1 MITSMMVES
10 RQNSGFTLVELL
22 VVVAIIGILAAIAL
36 PQYALYKQQSVDSHM
51 ISNIHDARHALE
63 CYYVHH
69 DPAPSYLGADEAQL
83 VSVCEYRKAADT
95 TLKIVDLQDLSYQ
108 VRACAPGGTSPAYFY
123 DSTVGVIQPDSGSC
137 A

>member
-1 MITSMMVES
+1 MMAES

-36 PQYALYKQQSVDSHM
+36 PQYAFYKQQTVDSHM

-69 DPAPSYLGADEAQL
+69 EPSPSYLGADVATL
-83 VSVCEYRKAADT
+83 KAICEYRDAADT
-95 TLKIVDLQDLSYQ
+95 TLQLVALTDL
-108 VRACAPGGTSPAYFY
+108 
-123 DSTVGVIQPDSGSC
+123 
-137 A
+137 